1 VLVERKEAAL
11 PLNAQAELLS
21 LSRSSLYY
29 QVVPVSAE
37 EIAIKHRIDAIY
49 TDYPFYGSRR
59 MQATLNKDDQID
71 ISRQR
76 VQRYMREMGIAG
88 ICPGPNLSR
97 RDAEH
102 RIYPYLLRGVTAAH
116 SDHIWGVDITYIR
129 LKGGWLYLVAVIDWF
144 SRYVIS
150 WELSQ
155 TLEMPFVVAAVE
167 RALAQATP
175 RIWNSDQGSHFT
187 SPQYTELL
195 LAAGVQ
201 ISMDGKGRASDN
213 IFTERLW
220 RTIKYEEVYLKE
232 YASPKEARRSL
243 ADYLDFYNY
252 RRRHQ
257 SLDYE
262 TPAAIYY
269 GLPTESASGPLDVPE
284 PVKAGDDRAVHK
296 WKTAKERAVSHLH
309 TAPTT
314 MATSFPIPI
323 GKE

>member
-1 VLVERKEAAL
+1 MTPRNERLTLVEKTDGEL
-11 PLNAQAELLS
+11 DLQAQADLLN

-29 QVVPVSAE
+29 QALPISAE
-37 EIAIKHRIDAIY
+37 EIAIKHRMDAIY
-49 TDYPFYGSRR
+49 TAYPFYGSRR
-59 MQATLNKDDQID
+59 MQATLVKDDQID

-76 VQRYMREMGIAG
+76 VQRYIREMGIAG

-97 RDAEH
+97 RDAEQ
-102 RIYPYLLRGVTAAH
+102 RIYPYLLRGITAGH
-116 SDHIWGVDITYIR
+116 QDHIWGVDITYIR
-129 LKGGWLYLVAVIDWF
+129 LKGGWLYLVAIIDWF

-155 TLEMPFVVAAVE
+155 TLEMPFVLVATE

-175 RIWNSDQGSHFT
+175 LIWNSDQGSHFT
-187 SPQYTELL
+187 SPQYTALL

-220 RTIKYEEVYLKE
+220 RTIKYEEVYPRE

-243 ADYLDFYNY
+243 AEYLDFYNY

-257 SLDYE
+257 ALAYQ
-262 TPAAIYY
+262 TPAATYY
-269 GLPTESASGPLDVPE
+269 GRPASPADEMPDALPLAQAS
-284 PVKAGDDRAVHK
+284 DDPAVDK
-296 WKTAKERAVSHLH
+296 W
-309 TAPTT
+309 
-314 MATSFPIPI
+314 
-323 GKE
+323 